1 MSDNNAVK
9 FEKDERKETFLRLF
23 SQFAECHRFDLHNFH
38 HTILIAV
45 IFAPVRF
52 TLSPET
58 L

>member
-1 MSDNNAVK
+1 MINGGDFFQKSPP
-9 FEKDERKETFLRLF
+9 F
-23 SQFAECHRFDLHNFH
+23 SQRFDYDRIEFACRATRFFDY
-38 HTILIAV
+38 TILIAV